1 MGGFGASDQRL
12 ECLVEQLPGVQLSE
26 LSSALADG
34 TVLAIVKGLSE
45 IQEITEERLAEE
57 HRGMIAKQEALLH
70 SVEMRHVGARKGCL
84 TENLPLLEAAQ
95 GREMEAL
102 DRRLNEERKV
112 LQQRIVL
119 ELDQKVEDQQ
129 NTLEKAGVPGF
140 FITSN
145 PQEISLQIELLSL
158 ILKNWQEDGGQDD
171 VVSTSGL

>member
-1 MGGFGASDQRL
+1 MDQQL
-12 ECLVEQLPGVQLSE
+12 ESLVEQLPGVQLSE

-34 TVLAIVKGLSE
+34 TVLAIVKGLAE
-45 IQEITEERLAEE
+45 IQEITEEKLAEE
-57 HRGMIAKQEALLH
+57 HRVMIAKQEALLH
-70 SVEMRHVGARKGCL
+70 NVEMRHVAARQGCL
-84 TENLPLLEAAQ
+84 AENLPLLEAAQ
-95 GREMEAL
+95 RREIEAL